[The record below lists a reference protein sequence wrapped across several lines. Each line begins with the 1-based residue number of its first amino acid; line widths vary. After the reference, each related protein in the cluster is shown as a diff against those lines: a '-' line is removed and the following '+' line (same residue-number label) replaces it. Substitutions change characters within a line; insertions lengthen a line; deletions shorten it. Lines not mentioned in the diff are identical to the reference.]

1 MFFWYN
7 ELRLLIGVFDLIMF
21 DLIMFDL
28 IVPSL
33 FIGLSIYFLCKKIGI
48 FDWILY
54 FILYYIFANVIGLF
68 VKNDILIMN
77 FANLLLLC
85 LIIPLFLFLGTFYNR
100 SLTFIQ
106 KVFAYI
112 SYAFF

>member
-7 ELRLLIGVFDLIMF
+7 ELRLLIGVFY
-21 DLIMFDL
+21 LIMFDL

-33 FIGLSIYFLCKKIGI
+33 FIGLSIYFLYKKIEI

-54 FILYYIFANVIGLF
+54 FILYYIFSNVIGLF

-77 FANLLLLC
+77 FANLLLLWF
-85 LIIPLFLFLGTFYNR
+85 IIPLFLFLGTIYNR
-100 SLTFIQ
+100 SLTLIQ

-112 SYAFF
+112 SYAFFF